1 MWSFFRCKGRIN
13 SFTQTGEDMFNLIG
27 KTAVITGSSKGIG
40 KSIAMQMALQGAKV
54 VVSSRKADVCQVT
67 ADEINEAC
75 VGTEGEAIVIPCNIS
90 DKTALQMLVDE
101 TRNQLGQ
108 IDILVCN
115 AASNPFFGSLGD
127 IPDEAFDKIMNNN
140 IKSNHLL
147 CQMVI
152 PEMVERKDGSVIII
166 SSIGGLRS
174 STVIGAYNISKAA
187 DIMLVKN
194 LAAEYGPHNVRTN
207 AIAPGLFK
215 TDFARAL
222 WENPEILKQSTASC
236 PLRRIGEPDEIGGA
250 AVFLAS
256 EAGTFVNG
264 HTLVIDGGSTA

>member
-1 MWSFFRCKGRIN
+1 
-13 SFTQTGEDMFNLIG
+13 MFDLTG
-27 KTAVITGSSKGIG
+27 KTAIITGSSRGIG
-40 KSIAMQMALQGAKV
+40 RSIATQMALHGAKV
-54 VVSSRKADVCQVT
+54 VVSSRKVEACQIV

-75 VGTEGEAIVIPCNIS
+75 KDSEGGAIVIPCNIS

-101 TRNQLGQ
+101 TKEQLGK

-115 AASNPFFGSLGD
+115 AASNPFFGSMMD
-127 IPDEAFDKIMNNN
+127 IPEEAFDKVMNNN

-152 PEMVERKDGSVIII
+152 PEMKERKDGSIII
-166 SSIGGLRS
+166 VSSIGGLQA
-174 STVIGAYNISKAA
+174 STVIGTYNISKAA

-194 LAAEYGPHNVRTN
+194 LAAEFGPDNVRTN
-207 AIAPGLFK
+207 AIATGLFK

-222 WENPEILKQSTASC
+222 WENPEILKQSTATC

-256 EAGTFVNG
+256 NAGTFVNG

>member
-1 MWSFFRCKGRIN
+1 
-13 SFTQTGEDMFNLIG
+13 MFDLTG
-27 KTAVITGSSKGIG
+27 KTAIITGSSRGIG
-40 KSIAMQMALQGAKV
+40 RSIATQMALHGAKV
-54 VVSSRKADVCQVT
+54 VVSSRKVEACQIV

-75 VGTEGEAIVIPCNIS
+75 KDSEGGAIVIPCNIS

-101 TRNQLGQ
+101 TKEQLGK

-115 AASNPFFGSLGD
+115 AASNPFFGSMMD
-127 IPDEAFDKIMNNN
+127 IPEEAFDKVMNNN

-152 PEMVERKDGSVIII
+152 PEMKKRKDGSIII
-166 SSIGGLRS
+166 VSSIGGLQA
-174 STVIGAYNISKAA
+174 STVIGTYNISKAA

-194 LAAEYGPHNVRTN
+194 LAAEFGPDNVRTN

-256 EAGTFVNG
+256 DAGTFVNG

>member
-1 MWSFFRCKGRIN
+1 
-13 SFTQTGEDMFNLIG
+13 MFNLNG
-27 KTAVITGSSKGIG
+27 KTAIITGSSKGIG

-54 VVSSRKADVCQVT
+54 VISSRKVNICEET
-67 ADEINEAC
+67 AKEINEAC
-75 VGTEGEAIVIPCNIS
+75 KDSEGGAIVIPCNIS

-101 TRNQLGQ
+101 TKAQLGK

-115 AASNPFFGSLGD
+115 AASNPFFGSMMD
-127 IPDEAFDKIMNNN
+127 ISDDAFDKVLNNN

-152 PEMVERKDGSVIII
+152 PEMRERKDGSIII
-166 SSIGGLRS
+166 VSSIGGLKS
-174 STVIGAYNISKAA
+174 STVIGTYNISKAA

-194 LAAEYGPHNVRTN
+194 LAAEFGPDNVRTN
-207 AIAPGLFK
+207 AIAPGLFR

-222 WENPEILKQSTASC
+222 WENPEILKQSTATC

-256 EAGTFVNG
+256 QAGSFVNG

>member
-1 MWSFFRCKGRIN
+1 MFDL
-13 SFTQTGEDMFNLIG
+13 TGKSAI
-27 KTAVITGSSKGIG
+27 ITGSSKGIG
-40 KSIAMQMALQGAKV
+40 KSIAMQMALHGAKV
-54 VVSSRKADVCQVT
+54 VVSSRKADVCQET

-75 VGTEGEAIVIPCNIS
+75 KDTDGEAIVIPCNIS
-90 DKTALQMLVDE
+90 DKTALQMLVEE
-101 TRNQLGQ
+101 TRNQFEQ
-108 IDILVCN
+108 IDIFVCN
-115 AASNPFFGSLGD
+115 AATKPFFGSMMD
-127 IPDEAFDKIMNNN
+127 IPDDAFDKVMNNN
-140 IKSNHLL
+140 IKSNHSL

-152 PEMVERKDGSVIII
+152 PEMRERKDGSIIVV
-166 SSIGGLRS
+166 SSIGGLQA
-174 STVIGAYNISKAA
+174 STVIGTYNISKAA

-194 LAAEYGPHNVRTN
+194 LAAEFGPDNVRTN
-207 AIAPGLFK
+207 AIAPGLFR

-256 EAGTFVNG
+256 SAGSFVNG